1 MSNNT
6 KEILSNQ
13 NVIAV
18 NQGKVKKK
26 TASITLVFS
35 APIMKYELVR
45 YRASTVRE

>member
-26 TASITLVFS
+26 NCIHYFGFFRSY
-35 APIMKYELVR
+35 YEI
-45 YRASTVRE
+45 